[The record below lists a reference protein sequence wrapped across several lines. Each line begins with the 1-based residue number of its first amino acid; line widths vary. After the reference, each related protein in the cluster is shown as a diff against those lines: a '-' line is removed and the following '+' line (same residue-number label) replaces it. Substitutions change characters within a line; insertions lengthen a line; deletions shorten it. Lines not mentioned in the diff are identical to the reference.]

1 MEPFLTLNNF
11 VISFAHQLANG
22 IEDSQLDD
30 IAAPGMNSP
39 RWIYGHLVVAA
50 NMGLQ
55 VLGKPLECP
64 ESWMKAFG
72 PGSDPATPPNPA
84 PDRAELLRRFD
95 ASHAALREAVKALTP
110 EQRASP
116 SSFAKAAKLIP
127 TLGDLLGHLLTTH
140 AMLHLGQLSAWRR
153 LRGLPPVLGF

>member
-1 MEPFLTLNNF
+1 MERFITINNF
-11 VISFAHQLANG
+11 VLSYAHQLANG
-22 IEDSQLDD
+22 IEEAHLAD

-39 RWIYGHLVVAA
+39 RWIFGHLVIAA

-55 VLGKPLECP
+55 ILGKPLVCP

-72 PGSDPATPPNPA
+72 PGSDPATPPTPVPN
-84 PDRAELLRRFD
+84 RAELLSLFD
-95 ASHAALREAVKALTP
+95 ASHAALREAIQTLPP
-110 EQRASP
+110 EQLQAPSP
-116 SSFAKAAKLIP
+116 FAPAAKLIP